1 MEFEAGRSP
10 GIWKN
15 EAEDFKELANGVA
28 KA

>member
-10 GIWKN
+10 RIWKK
-15 EAEDFKELANGVA
+15 EAEDFKELANGVT